1 MLEIDSLTKRYGVET
16 AVEDLSMAVER
27 GEFVTLL
34 GPSGSGKTT
43 TLLSIAGHV
52 TPSAGTIR
60 IDGRDVTDE
69 PPENRSLGVVF
80 QRDALFP
87 HMTARENLV
96 YALGPHGYG
105 DREREERTDRF
116 LSLVGMAGHAE
127 KYPDQLS
134 GGQRRRIELA
144 RALAYEPDL
153 LLLDEPLTG
162 LDRGLRREMR
172 AEIARIHAETDVT
185 TIYVTHDQEEALTLS
200 DRIFVLDGGR
210 PVAEGTPRNLYEQP
224 PNPFVASFL
233 GTVSKLPATVV
244 GAGEADPDSLAVEW
258 CGFRFVLDG
267 DSPGPD
273 SDGDGLGVGDR
284 LPLYVRPEAVKS
296 SLVGDGEPRDVTV
309 EARVE
314 KLTHGGARSTV
325 LVETPDCSP
334 LRLTADGFPELE
346 RGDRIE
352 VGFDAEAPF
361 AFVGPDRLRVVE
373 VVDTPEADGPTYAKT
388 EEPAG
393 HDGNQEEPSDS
404 RKHRYERS

>member
-1 MLEIDSLTKRYGVET
+1 MLTIDSLTKRYGAET
-16 AVEDLSMAVER
+16 AVEDLTISVER

-43 TLLSIAGHV
+43 TLLAVAGHV
-52 TPSAGTIR
+52 NPTTGTIR
-60 IDGRDVTDE
+60 IDGRDVTGE

-87 HMTARENLV
+87 HMTARKNLA
-96 YALGPHGYG
+96 YALGPHDYG

-134 GGQRRRIELA
+134 GGQRRRVELA
-144 RALAYEPDL
+144 RALVYEPDL

-200 DRIFVLDGGR
+200 DRIFVLDDGR
-210 PVAEGTPRNLYEQP
+210 LVAEGTPQKLYERP

-244 GAGEADPDSLAVEW
+244 AADAARSNSNIVEW
-258 CGFRFVLDG
+258 CGCRFVLG
-267 DSPGPD
+267 GPGADSASNRPA
-273 SDGDGLGVGDR
+273 VGNQ
-284 LPLYVRPEAVKS
+284 LPLYLRPDAVKS
-296 SLVGDGEPRDVTV
+296 SLTGDAEDRDVTV
-309 EARVE
+309 EGQVE
-314 KLTHGGARSTV
+314 KLTHAGARSTV
-325 LVETPDCSP
+325 LVETPDGTH
-334 LRLTADGFPELE
+334 LRLTADGFPKLE
-346 RGDRIE
+346 HGDRIE
-352 VGFDAEAPF
+352 VGFDAKSLF

-373 VVDTPEADGPTYAKT
+373 VVGSPEASVPAHT
-388 EEPAG
+388 EIEEST
-393 HDGNQEEPSDS
+393 GNNGTRE
-404 RKHRYERS
+404 

>member
-1 MLEIDSLTKRYGVET
+1 MLEIDSLTKRYGAET
-16 AVEDLSMAVER
+16 AVEDLTLSVER

-52 TPSAGTIR
+52 IPTTGSIR
-60 IDGRDVTDE
+60 IDGQDVTDE

-87 HMTARENLV
+87 HMTARENLA
-96 YALGPHGYG
+96 YALGPHDYG
-105 DREREERTDRF
+105 DRECEERTDRF

-134 GGQRRRIELA
+134 GGQRRRVELA

-172 AEIARIHAETDVT
+172 AEIARIHEETDVT

-200 DRIFVLDGGR
+200 DRIFVLDDGR
-210 PVAEGTPRNLYEQP
+210 LVAEGTPQKLYERP

-233 GTVSKLPATVV
+233 GIVSKLPATVV
-244 GAGEADPDSLAVEW
+244 GAEGTDPDHLAVEW
-258 CGFRFVLDG
+258 CGYRFVLDG
-267 DSPGPD
+267 PGADSASNRPA
-273 SDGDGLGVGDR
+273 VGDQ
-284 LPLYVRPEAVKS
+284 LHLYVRPDAVGS
-296 SLVGDGEPRDVTV
+296 SLADDARCRDVAV
-309 EARVE
+309 EGCVE

-325 LVETPDCSP
+325 LVETPDGSH
-334 LRLTADGFPELE
+334 LRLTANGFPELE

-352 VGFDAEAPF
+352 VGFDADSPF
-361 AFVGPDRLRVVE
+361 AFAGTDRLRVVE
-373 VVDTPEADGPTYAKT
+373 VVGSPEAGVPAHTEIEESAGRDG
-388 EEPAG
+388 
-393 HDGNQEEPSDS
+393 S
-404 RKHRYERS
+404 RG